1 MLRSLRIVGI
11 FALLIL
17 FVSVEPVAA
26 QYFGRNKVQYDTF
39 DFKQFNTDN
48 FQIYFYP
55 KQREAATDAS
65 RMAERWYRRHSRTF
79 LREFDDRKPLIFYA
93 NDTDFQQTNVIQGNI
108 GQGTGGVTESLKE
121 RVVMPMT
128 GSYQETDHVLGHEL
142 VHSFQYDIALRGDT
156 QGFSLRRLPLW
167 LVEGM
172 AEYLSVGRE
181 DPHTAMWLRDAALR
195 DDLPTVSQMTSD
207 MYSYFPYRYG
217 QAYMA
222 YIGGKYGDSA
232 VTNLFK
238 LSGRVGVDSSFVYA
252 LGTTTDSLSAE
263 WKEAVRDAYMPLMEE
278 RTNPDEV
285 GEPVL
290 GTPGEE
296 NQFNVSPAISPDGRY
311 VAFISRRNL
320 FTTNLF
326 VADARTGEIVQELRS
341 TRSNPHFDA
350 LRFINST
357 GTWSPDGR
365 RFAFVTFTQGRNEIN
380 VLDVESGR
388 IERHVAVEDVG
399 AIQSLAWRPRGETIA
414 LTGIEGGQ
422 SNLYVLDLESDEARQ
437 LTNDRFA
444 YLQPTWSPD
453 GETIAFTT
461 DRGTQGTN
469 FETLEYGAYR
479 IGFIDVESREI
490 RSLQPFQR
498 GMHHNPQYAPDG
510 RSLYFISDQDGFK
523 DVYRYAFDEEAVYRL
538 TDIKTGVSG
547 ITALSPAMSVAQQS
561 GRMTFSIFSN
571 SGYSVVAL
579 DDEELTGTQVG
590 MTTVAEEGALPD
602 PDEMPPPSTEDDPA
616 PLDDSSFDGLVDPL
630 SDADAPADTT
640 EAPSDTTDVPSD
652 TTDTTAPSDTLTTAD
667 VPADTT
673 ALDEAVRDPSV
684 VGSTLPSSSAV
695 PAPGRILPPSSA
707 LHDGLVANYLEDPLT
722 GLPDPSPIDE
732 EAYSS
737 SLQLDRIAP
746 PQVGA
751 QVGGRFGSQF
761 VGGVGFF
768 FSDMLGDRDLSLFVQ
783 ANGTFKDIG
792 GGVFYQDRGQR
803 MNYGAGVA
811 HIPSVFGSIAF
822 DQETGELLQIIQRRF
837 QTQAFGQATYPISQT
852 RRLELTAGGTRY
864 GFDIEAIGINQFTG
878 QVRERDLSGVAPD
891 PIYLGQTGVAYVG
904 DFSNFGFTSPLDG
917 GRYRFQVTPNFGSR
931 NFVSVLTDYRR
942 YFFADPFTV
951 AARVLHQGNYGSG
964 AEIFTGEI
972 EDNFVRETLGDPYQ
986 LGFVR
991 GYAFSSIF
999 DEPEC
1004 RGGLRP
1010 GSCNVLGRLLGT
1022 RMGVAS
1028 AEVRL
1033 PFLGTDQLGLFNF
1046 PYLPTELVAF
1056 GDAGIA
1062 WTSENLNDF
1071 TFKNSAI
1078 QEDLGNGTFR
1088 AGAARPV
1095 FSAGMSARV
1104 NLLGALVFE
1113 MFYARTFQ
1121 RTRDW
1126 DFGVLLRPGW

>member
-1 MLRSLRIVGI
+1 MLRSLRTVG
-11 FALLIL
+11 FLAFLALL
-17 FVSVEPVAA
+17 VGAEPVAA
-26 QYFGRNKVQYDTF
+26 QYFGRNKVQYETF
-39 DFKQFNTDN
+39 DFRQFSTDN
-48 FQIYFYP
+48 FEIYFYP
-55 KQREAATDAS
+55 EGREAVTDAS

-79 LREFDDRKPLIFYA
+79 LREFDERKPLILYA

-121 RVVMPMT
+121 RVVMPLT
-128 GSYQETDHVLGHEL
+128 GSYRETDHVLGHEL

-156 QGFSLRRLPLW
+156 QNFSLRRLPLW
-167 LVEGM
+167 MVEGM
-172 AEYLSVGRE
+172 AEYLSLGRE
-181 DPHTAMWLRDAALR
+181 HPHTAMWLRDAALR

-207 MYSYFPYRYG
+207 MYSYFPYRFG

-252 LGTTTDSLSAE
+252 LGITPDSLSAE
-263 WKEAVRDAYMPLMEE
+263 WKRAVNDAYMPLMEG
-278 RTNPDEV
+278 RTAASEI
-285 GEPVL
+285 GEPLL

-296 NQFNVSPAISPDGRY
+296 NQFNVSPAVSPDGRY
-311 VAFISRRNL
+311 VAYISRRNL

-326 VADARTGEIVQELRS
+326 VADAQTGEVIQELRS

-350 LRFINST
+350 LRFINSA

-365 RFAFVTFTQGRNEIN
+365 RFAFVTYTQGRNEIN
-380 VLDVESGR
+380 ILDVESGR
-388 IERHVAVEDVG
+388 IQRRFSVGDVG
-399 AIQSLAWRPRGETIA
+399 AIRTLAWSPEGNSIA
-414 LTGIEGGQ
+414 LTGIQGGL
-422 SNLYVLDLESDEARQ
+422 SDLYLIDLNTDEAEQ

-461 DRGTQGTN
+461 DRGTNGTN
-469 FETLEYGAYR
+469 FETLQYGEYR

-490 RSLQPFQR
+490 RSLRPFER

-538 TDIKTGVSG
+538 TDVKTGISG

-561 GRMTFSIFSN
+561 GRMAFSVFSN
-571 SGYSVVAL
+571 GGYSIVAL
-579 DDEELTGTQVG
+579 DGEDLTGTRVDF
-590 MTTVAEEGALPD
+590 TTLSAAAADSTLFEQR
-602 PDEMPPPSTEDDPA
+602 PSPA
-616 PLDDSSFDGLVDPL
+616 
-630 SDADAPADTT
+630 
-640 EAPSDTTDVPSD
+640 SDTTAAD
-652 TTDTTAPSDTLTTAD
+652 TERLTVEELVDALAIAS

-673 ALDEAVRDPSV
+673 DIPDAVRDPTV
-684 VGSTLPSSSAV
+684 VASTLPSSSL
-695 PAPGRILPPSSA
+695 PQAPGRLLPPPSDYD
-707 LHDGLVANYLEDPLT
+707 DGLVASYLEDPLT
-722 GLPDPSPIDE
+722 GLPSSGPTEAE
-732 EAYSS
+732 EYSS
-737 SLQLDRIAP
+737 RLQLDRIAP

-768 FSDMLGDRDLSLFVQ
+768 FSDMLGDRSLSTFVQ
-783 ANGTFKDIG
+783 ANGTIKDIG
-792 GGVFYQDRGQR
+792 GGAFYQDREQR
-803 MNYGAGVA
+803 LNYGAGLA
-811 HIPSVFGSIAF
+811 HIPTVFGSVAF
-822 DQETGELLQIIQRRF
+822 DRDTQEIVQFIQRRF

-852 RRLELTAGGTRY
+852 RRFELSAGGTRY
-864 GFDIEAIGINQFTG
+864 GFDTEAVAIDQFG
-878 QVRERDLSGVAPD
+878 RVRERNFDEFTPD
-891 PIYLGQTGVAYVG
+891 TIYLGQVGVAYVG
-904 DFSNFGFTSPLDG
+904 DFSNFGFTSPLNG

-931 NFVSVLTDYRR
+931 NFVSVLADYRR
-942 YFFADPFTV
+942 YFFMEPVTV
-951 AARVLHQGNYGSG
+951 AFRALHQGNYGAQPDNVLSG
-964 AEIFTGEI
+964 QVESS
-972 EDNFVRETLGDPYQ
+972 FVRETLGDPYQ

-999 DEPEC
+999 EEPQC
-1004 RGGLRP
+1004 GGSLQP
-1010 GSCNVLGRLLGT
+1010 GSCEVLGRLLGT

-1046 PYLPTELVAF
+1046 PYLPTEIVAF

-1062 WTSENLNDF
+1062 WTSEDLRDF
-1071 TFKNSAI
+1071 TFTNSSI
-1078 QEDLGNGTFR
+1078 QQSNGFGTSP
-1088 AGAARPV
+1088 ARPV
-1095 FSAGMSARV
+1095 FSVGVSARV

-1113 MFYARTFQ
+1113 TFYARTFQ
-1121 RTRDW
+1121 RANDW

>member
-1 MLRSLRIVGI
+1 MLRSLRTAGIIV
-11 FALLIL
+11 LLAF
-17 FVSVEPVAA
+17 FVGAEPVSA

-48 FQIYFYP
+48 FQIFFYP
-55 KQREAATDAS
+55 EEREAVTDAS

-79 LREFDDRKPLIFYA
+79 LRQFDDRKPLIFYA
-93 NDTDFQQTNVIQGNI
+93 NDADFQQTNVIQGNI

-207 MYSYFPYRYG
+207 MFTYFPYRYG

-263 WKEAVRDAYMPLMEE
+263 WKEAVREAYMPLMEG
-278 RTNPDEV
+278 RTNPEDV
-285 GEPVL
+285 GEAIL

-365 RFAFVTFTQGRNEIN
+365 KFAFVTFTQGRNEIN
-380 VLDVESGR
+380 ILDVESGR
-388 IERHVAVEDVG
+388 IERRTSVRDVG
-399 AIQSLAWRPRGETIA
+399 AIQSLAWSPGGETIA
-414 LTGIEGGQ
+414 FTGIDGGL
-422 SNLYVLDLESDEARQ
+422 SNLYTLDLDSDEARQ

-461 DRGTQGTN
+461 DRGAQGTN
-469 FETLEYGAYR
+469 FETLQYGAYR
-479 IGFIDVESREI
+479 IGFFDLESREI
-490 RSLQPFQR
+490 RSLKPFER

-510 RSLYFISDQDGFK
+510 RSLYFVSDQDGFK

-571 SGYSVVAL
+571 SGYAVVAL
-579 DDEELTGTQVG
+579 DGDDLIGTEMG
-590 MTTVAEEGALPD
+590 MTTLTDRDTIPD
-602 PDEMPPPSTEDDPA
+602 PEEANDASDADPGPPQNTE
-616 PLDDSSFDGLVDPL
+616 FDALVDPL
-630 SDADAPADTT
+630 ATA
-640 EAPSDTTDVPSD
+640 DTTDVPSD
-652 TTDTTAPSDTLTTAD
+652 TTTAPADTVTAVPD
-667 VPADTT
+667 APADTT
-673 ALDEAVRDPSV
+673 DLVEAVRDPSV
-684 VGSTLPSSSAV
+684 VASMLPSSSAV

-707 LHDGLVANYLEDPLT
+707 LDDGLVASYLEDPLT
-722 GLPDPSPIDE
+722 GLPDPGPIAE
-732 EAYSS
+732 ETYSS
-737 SLQLDRIAP
+737 RLQLDRIAP

-768 FSDMLGDRDLSLFVQ
+768 FSDMLGDRNLSTFIQ

-792 GGVFYQDRGQR
+792 GGAFYQDRGQR
-803 MNYGAGVA
+803 INYGGGVA
-811 HIPSVFGSIAF
+811 HIPSVFGSILF
-822 DQETGELLQIIQRRF
+822 DQETGEIVQLIQRRF
-837 QTQAFGQATYPISQT
+837 QTQVFGQTTYPVSQT
-852 RRLELTAGGTRY
+852 RRIELIGGGTRY

-878 QVRERDLSGVAPD
+878 QVRERDFSESTPD
-891 PIYLGQTGVAYVG
+891 PIYLGQAGVAYVG

-917 GRYRFQVTPNFGSR
+917 GRYRFQVTSQFGSR
-931 NFVSVLTDYRR
+931 NFVSVLADYRR
-942 YFFADPFTV
+942 YFFAEPVTF
-951 AARVLHQGNYGSG
+951 AARFLHQGNYGAG

-972 EDNFVRETLGDPYQ
+972 EDDFVRETLGDPYQ

-991 GYAFSSIF
+991 GYSFSSIF
-999 DEPEC
+999 EEPQC
-1004 RGGLRP
+1004 SSGLQP
-1010 GSCNVLGRLLGT
+1010 GSCDVLGRLLGT
-1022 RMGVAS
+1022 RMGIAS

-1033 PFLGTDQLGLFNF
+1033 PFLGTDQLGLLNF
-1046 PYLPTELVAF
+1046 PYLPTELVVF

-1062 WTSENLNDF
+1062 WTDEDLNDF
-1071 TFKNSAI
+1071 TFSNSAT
-1078 QEDLGNGTFR
+1078 QRRLEDGSVV
-1088 AGAARPV
+1088 AGSARPV
-1095 FSAGMSARV
+1095 FSAGLSARV

-1113 MFYARTFQ
+1113 AFYARTFQ
-1121 RTRDW
+1121 RSRDW